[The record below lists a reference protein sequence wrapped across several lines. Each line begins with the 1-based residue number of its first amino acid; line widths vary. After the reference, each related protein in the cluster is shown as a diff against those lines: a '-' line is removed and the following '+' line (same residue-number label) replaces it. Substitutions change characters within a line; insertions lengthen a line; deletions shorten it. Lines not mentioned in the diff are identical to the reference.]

1 MNVKW
6 IFRLAC
12 VLSRVGQA
20 AHGWC
25 SWKGRARSFSHWLA
39 AIWGMWATLSGGWAY
54 AEQCTAIFSG
64 GIQSHSEFGRIVMQ
78 YNSVVNGSGRYL
90 TAPNLIHTCSNS
102 SSQLSCNPGSL
113 IEHYGVCDGDICEAN
128 GSHAEVS
135 EVGFESFEDGTAV
148 PEKANFK
155 VGSSQDGNVVGAS
168 GTSIR
173 GAGDYGTVTVKQG
186 AVVRFASPS
195 GYGVY
200 YMKSV
205 KTEYNSVLELEAGDY
220 WVDGDFD
227 LTAGLSVL
235 RRVGSNDAPVRLYV
249 SGDVIGNQIGI
260 ESFLD
265 GQIEL
270 YVNGKVA
277 ISNWARVKF
286 PGAMHSRGTVSLG
299 QFFEVSGGV
308 YANTFSS
315 GNSVLI
321 SYPDIARAHNL
332 GGLNASYQ
340 SVYELTPG
348 DYWID
353 GDLNA
358 AVSATFKKKSGA
370 SGVVRLFVRGSI
382 DVKHEVRFEGFEGG
396 DLLMYAAGDITLTS
410 QKDLPAFVYAAGD
423 VTINFSNNARYR
435 GGITGRNVYIGQGSI
450 VEYLNPVDLGPLCD
464 DQPSVTAVDHYSL
477 DYSATAL
484 TCESVPVKVYAYD
497 SQGNL
502 STVPATV
509 TLSPAG
515 IWQGNGTLTF
525 VGQGT
530 AYMKRLPG
538 VYTLG
543 IASADPQAINA
554 TLCSTANCQITLRD
568 SGFIFKSLSPMIAG
582 KEQAARIQAVRKDET
597 TQACVPGFA
606 SGGARQI
613 SFSASYENPTSG
625 TMAPVVAGTTL
636 IPGEPAQSISLT
648 FGSDASA
655 SLPVTYMDAG
665 RIKLTARYE
674 GSASSEE
681 EGLVVTGEDSFVS
694 RPWGL
699 CISTDSKVTDDSPS
713 GPVLA
718 RAGDSFRQTIK
729 AVIWTSGSDGDL
741 TAQRGPE
748 ICGNS
753 ATPNY
758 TQTSIGLA
766 SKVVAPSD
774 GADGTLGR
782 VQYDHLDETGET
794 TLSDQSLSEVGIFNI
809 IATPP
814 DYLGTDMEHAQSI
827 SGRVGRIVPAWL
839 EVASTLTQ
847 EFGCL
852 ASVFTYQGQPTR
864 LSGGVEVKG
873 FGRAGN
879 QTLNYRG
886 DFWRVTDQVYGLYRS
901 DSAPVKAEDSHVSS
915 PDPDEL
921 KAPVITRDP
930 ANSQIQFSGDYIY
943 PRQPT
948 PSAED
953 APFELKWIIWD
964 LHDADEVYF
973 SNREGTPSTWG
984 SETEGV
990 LVSGLIQDS
999 LFRLGRVRSENIRV
1013 PLGNIGQAPIMLEQ
1027 WNGTAW
1033 QVATDSCTTLAEPT
1047 DTPEQLS
1054 FPDPGVTA
1062 ATLDAAGWNQSLLQV
1077 TATAPSTP
1085 HGSVLLRHLLLDKDN
1100 GTNVIWLC
1108 RQRSEVSA
1116 PLGGLCSYGEG
1127 DIAETRSSI
1136 TFGIYQG
1143 PEPLIFRREIYRG
1156 M

>member
-1 MNVKW
+1 MNVRR
-6 IFRLAC
+6 IVSVFLGGFLLGSQA
-12 VLSRVGQA
+12 QA
-20 AHGWC
+20 AESC
-25 SWKGRARSFSHWLA
+25 SAVFP
-39 AIWGMWATLSGGWAY
+39 
-54 AEQCTAIFSG
+54 G
-64 GIQSHSEFGRIVMQ
+64 GIQSHSPSGFIQMGYMSRV
-78 YNSVVNGSGRYL
+78 YGSGSTL
-90 TAPNLIHTCSNS
+90 NAPIINHTHTWADQYGLCDGVICSATGNHTS
-102 SSQLSCNPGSL
+102 TVDVDFQTGSDVPTTFQLSTSNNNVSNGYQAGTLSL
-113 IEHYGVCDGDICEAN
+113 
-128 GSHAEVS
+128 S
-135 EVGFESFEDGTAV
+135 
-148 PEKANFK
+148 
-155 VGSSQDGNVVGAS
+155 
-168 GTSIR
+168 
-173 GAGDYGTVTVKQG
+173 AGDYGTVSVGQESTI
-186 AVVRFASPS
+186 RFATANS
-195 GYGVY
+195 VY
-200 YMKSV
+200 KV
-205 KTEYNSVLELEAGDY
+205 KTISTAYKSTVELQPGIY
-220 WVDGDFD
+220 WVNGNLDWQAQDTRIRRLSSSDGMVTLYVSGNVNIGQAHIEGFSR
-227 LTAGLSVL
+227 GQ
-235 RRVGSNDAPVRLYV
+235 VRLYV
-249 SGDVIGNQIGI
+249 QGNVTVGND
-260 ESFLD
+260 F
-265 GQIEL
+265 
-270 YVNGKVA
+270 V
-277 ISNWARVKF
+277 F
-286 PGAMHSRGTVSLG
+286 PGEIHARGQVSLG
-299 QFFEVSGGV
+299 MNAVITGGI
-308 YANTFSS
+308 YS
-315 GNSVLI
+315 GNFSTGNTATI
-321 SYPDIARAHNL
+321 RYTRANYDHKM
-332 GGLNASYQ
+332 GTLNPAYNSTF
-340 SVYELTPG
+340 ELSPG
-348 DYWID
+348 NYWID
-353 GDLNA
+353 GGFTAD
-358 AVSATFKKKSGA
+358 VSSTFRKIGG
-370 SGVVRLFVRGSI
+370 SGVVRLFVRGDINVQHAAS
-382 DVKHEVRFEGFEGG
+382 FQGFAGG
-396 DLLMYAAGDITLTS
+396 DLVMYSSGSITLTS
-410 QKDLPAFVYAAGD
+410 QTDLPAFVYAAGD
-423 VTINFSNNARYR
+423 VTINFSRGARYK

-450 VEYLNPVDLGPLCD
+450 VEYLDPVDLGPLCD
-464 DQPSVTAVDHYSL
+464 DEPSVVAVDHYSL

-484 TCESVPVKVYAYD
+484 TCEPVPVQVSAYD

-515 IWQGNGTLTF
+515 AWQGNGTLTF

-681 EGLVVTGEDSFVS
+681 EGLVMTGEDSFVS

-699 CISTDSKVTDDSPS
+699 CISTDSKITDDSPS
-713 GPVLA
+713 GPMLA

-741 TAQRGPE
+741 TALRGPE

-753 ATPNY
+753 PTPNY
-758 TQTSIGLA
+758 TQTPIGLA

-774 GADGTLGR
+774 GADGILGR
-782 VQYDHLDETGET
+782 VQYEHLLSGTGET

-814 DYLGTDMEHAQSI
+814 DYLGTDMGHAQSI
-827 SGRVGRIVPAWL
+827 SGRVGRIIPAWL

-847 EFGCL
+847 EFGCP
-852 ASVFTYQGQPTR
+852 APSAFTYQDQFTR
-864 LSGGVEVKG
+864 LSGDGGLEIKG

-886 DFWRVTDQVYGLYRS
+886 DFWRVGTEQDYGLYRS
-901 DSAPVKAEDSHVSS
+901 DSAPVEDEDSHVTPS
-915 PDPDEL
+915 PTLEL
-921 KAPVITRDP
+921 DP
-930 ANSQIQFSGDYIY
+930 ANARLQFKDDYLY
-943 PRQPT
+943 PRQAT
-948 PSAED
+948 PSATD

-999 LFRLGRVRSENIRV
+999 QFRLGRVRSENIRV
-1013 PLGNIGQAPIMLEQ
+1013 PLSNSGQAPIMLEH
-1027 WNGTAW
+1027 WSGTAW

-1062 ATLDAAGWNQSLLQV
+1062 ATLDAADWNQSLLQV
-1077 TATAPSTP
+1077 TATTPSTP
-1085 HGSVLLRHLLLDKDN
+1085 HGSVLLRHLLLNKDN
-1100 GTNVIWLC
+1100 GASAIWLC
-1108 RQRSEVSA
+1108 RQRSEVNA
-1116 PLGGLCSYGEG
+1116 PLGGVCSYGVGE
-1127 DIAETRSSI
+1127 IAETRSSI
-1136 TFGIYQG
+1136 SFGIYQG
-1143 PEPLIFRREIYRG
+1143 PEPLIFRREVYR
-1156 M
+1156 

>member
-1 MNVKW
+1 
-6 IFRLAC
+6 
-12 VLSRVGQA
+12 
-20 AHGWC
+20 
-25 SWKGRARSFSHWLA
+25 
-39 AIWGMWATLSGGWAY
+39 
-54 AEQCTAIFSG
+54 
-64 GIQSHSEFGRIVMQ
+64 
-78 YNSVVNGSGRYL
+78 
-90 TAPNLIHTCSNS
+90 
-102 SSQLSCNPGSL
+102 
-113 IEHYGVCDGDICEAN
+113 
-128 GSHAEVS
+128 
-135 EVGFESFEDGTAV
+135 
-148 PEKANFK
+148 
-155 VGSSQDGNVVGAS
+155 
-168 GTSIR
+168 
-173 GAGDYGTVTVKQG
+173 
-186 AVVRFASPS
+186 
-195 GYGVY
+195 
-200 YMKSV
+200 
-205 KTEYNSVLELEAGDY
+205 LELEAGDY
-220 WVDGDFD
+220 WVDGNFD
-227 LTAGLSVL
+227 LAAGLSVL

-270 YVNGKVA
+270 YVNGRVT

-286 PGAMHSRGTVSLG
+286 PGAMHSRGTVTLG

-321 SYPDIARAHNL
+321 SYPDVARAHNL

-382 DVKHEVRFEGFEGG
+382 DVKHEVKFEGFEGG
-396 DLLMYAAGDITLTS
+396 DLLMYATGDITLTS
-410 QKDLPAFVYAAGD
+410 QKDLPAFVYATGD
-423 VTINFSNNARYR
+423 VTINFSHGARYR

-450 VEYLNPVDLGPLCD
+450 VEYLDPVDLGPLCD
-464 DQPSVTAVDHYSL
+464 DEPSVIAVDHYSL

-515 IWQGNGTLTF
+515 IWQGNGILTF
-525 VGQGT
+525 VGQGA

-568 SGFIFKSLSPMIAG
+568 SGFIFKNLSPMIAG

-606 SGGARQI
+606 SGGARQV

-625 TMAPVVAGTTL
+625 TMAPVVAGTML

-648 FGSDASA
+648 FGDDASA

-674 GSASSEE
+674 GSASTED
-681 EGLVVTGEDSFVS
+681 EGLVMTGEDSFVS

-699 CISTDSKVTDDSPS
+699 CISTDSKITDDSPS
-713 GPVLA
+713 GPWLA
-718 RAGDSFRQTIK
+718 RAGDSFEQKIK
-729 AVIWTSGSDGDL
+729 AVIWTSGSNGAH
-741 TAQRGPE
+741 TALRGPE

-753 ATPNY
+753 PAPNY

-774 GADGTLGR
+774 GADGALGR
-782 VQYDHLDETGET
+782 VQYEHLLNGTGET
-794 TLSDQSLSEVGIFNI
+794 TLVDQSLSEVGIFNI

-814 DYLGTDMEHAQSI
+814 DYLGTDMGHAQSI
-827 SGRVGRIVPAWL
+827 SGRVGRIIPAWL
-839 EVASTLTQ
+839 EVESTLTQ
-847 EFGCL
+847 EFGCP
-852 ASVFTYQGQPTR
+852 APSAFTYQDQFTR
-864 LSGGVEVKG
+864 LSGDGGLEIKG

-886 DFWRVTDQVYGLYRS
+886 DFWRVGTEQDYGLYRS
-901 DSAPVKAEDSHVSS
+901 DSAPVEDEDSHVTPS
-915 PDPDEL
+915 PTLEL
-921 KAPVITRDP
+921 DP
-930 ANSQIQFSGDYIY
+930 ANARLQFKDDYLY
-943 PRQPT
+943 PRQAT
-948 PSAED
+948 PSATD

-999 LFRLGRVRSENIRV
+999 QFRLGRVRSENIRV
-1013 PLGNIGQAPIMLEQ
+1013 PLGNSAQAPIMLEH
-1027 WNGTAW
+1027 WSGAAW
-1033 QVATDSCTTLAEPT
+1033 QTATDSCTTLDEPT
-1047 DTPEQLS
+1047 GTPEQLS

-1116 PLGGLCSYGEG
+1116 PLGGVCSYGEG